1 LKVRL
6 DDTRTV
12 LDRIGSQFWTLT
24 KVVLHKYASFD
35 DERLCFNLIRPP
47 IAVCQPGQYQLIS
60 KHHQNITG
68 DFLYRISHP
77 LGEWSIESGK
87 HVATPLAKVTFDAT
101 NYPMKV
107 SVVEAL
113 KGKSGWLTLQ
123 HLTIESFDRE
133 EHLLFSAIDSG
144 GNSIDHETCK
154 KLFNCTAYVAVAG
167 DLDEELIDRL
177 KKESN
182 RHAEATIT
190 HSLEENNSL
199 FNEERERLEK
209 WAEDMVI
216 AAEKEL
222 TETKAQI
229 KAIRRQSRL
238 ATTLDLQD
246 ELQKKIQDLERR
258 QRKQRQQI
266 FDIEDQIADRRD
278 TLLDGLQKRMKQKT
292 HITLLFTIQW
302 VVV

>member
-1 LKVRL
+1 
-6 DDTRTV
+6 
-12 LDRIGSQFWTLT
+12 
-24 KVVLHKYASFD
+24 
-35 DERLCFNLIRPP
+35 
-47 IAVCQPGQYQLIS
+47 
-60 KHHQNITG
+60 
-68 DFLYRISHP
+68 
-77 LGEWSIESGK
+77 
-87 HVATPLAKVTFDAT
+87 
-101 NYPMKV
+101 
-107 SVVEAL
+107 
-113 KGKSGWLTLQ
+113 
-123 HLTIESFDRE
+123 
-133 EHLLFSAIDSG
+133 
-144 GNSIDHETCK
+144 
-154 KLFNCTAYVAVAG
+154 
-167 DLDEELIDRL
+167 
-177 KKESN
+177 
-182 RHAEATIT
+182 
-190 HSLEENNSL
+190 
-199 FNEERERLEK
+199 
-209 WAEDMVI
+209 MVI